1 MRSLRPWWLAH
12 ASLLFHV
19 LDHWTEGLECAK
31 PIARAPILLERTI
44 MFEAGAYISYNLS
57 LSTDWGT
64 RRMVGAKDKSKLG
77 YRIFLAIVVLVLGG
91 SMLMYLVPQSP
102 VGSEISTDTLAKI
115 GDESVS
121 VQDVRQQLNQIEQR
135 NPNMKP
141 LESLYAQQI
150 LKQLVFEKE
159 IEYEAK
165 RLGIAVSDQERA
177 DRIRQYVPTAFIG
190 GTFVGM
196 DRYSTEVQA
205 RFQLTVPVFEEL
217 IRQGL
222 LEEKF
227 RKLVTDGISVGP
239 AELQDE
245 FRYKNEK
252 LKLDYALIKPE
263 DLEGKISPDEAQIR
277 SAYEKNKSKYQVPER
292 RVVRYAV
299 VDINQIRQNLQVS
312 DDMLKQQYMANMQQY
327 QVPNRVHVQHILFMT
342 VGKTTDAEVEEVK
355 KKAEDVLKQVKKGG
369 KFEDLAKKY
378 SEDPGSKDKGG
389 DLNWITERQ
398 TVPEFEKTAFSL
410 SPGQV
415 SDLVKTQYGFHIIKV
430 LEKETAHTKPFE
442 EVKDSLR
449 APLLLSQAD
458 KLASDTADK
467 LSAAIRQSNKIPLDD
482 LAKQYHLTV
491 NETRAISATD
501 PLLELANSQE
511 AKDAIFRLRPGEL
524 SLPVRTDRGYVVLS
538 VKSSQPAHAGS
549 LDEVRD
555 RVITDLKREKS
566 TDLAKAKGDEL
577 IKRVKAGEKF
587 DATARALGLEPKTS
601 DSIARDGSIPGAAS
615 GKQLGAAFNLK
626 TGDVGAPLSLG
637 QNWMVYRVAEKTEA
651 NLADFDKQKK
661 PLTEELLQSKRNL
674 AFEAFRTALDNRLK
688 VEGKLKLMPEKL
700 KSFGTFG

>member
-1 MRSLRPWWLAH
+1 M
-12 ASLLFHV
+12 
-19 LDHWTEGLECAK
+19 
-31 PIARAPILLERTI
+31 
-44 MFEAGAYISYNLS
+44 AGA
-57 LSTDWGT
+57 
-64 RRMVGAKDKSKLG
+64 DKSKLG
-77 YRIFLAIVVLVLGG
+77 YRILLGAVVLVLGG
-91 SMLMYLVPQSP
+91 SMLLYLVPQSP
-102 VGSEISTDTLAKI
+102 VSGEVSTDTVARI

-141 LESLYAQQI
+141 LEALYAQQI
-150 LKQLVFEKE
+150 LKQLVFQKE

-165 RLGIAVSDQERA
+165 RLGITVSDQERA
-177 DRIRQYVPTAFIG
+177 DRIRQYVPTAFNAG
-190 GTFVGM
+190 AFVGM
-196 DRYSTEVQA
+196 DRYSAEVQA

-252 LKLDYALIKPE
+252 VKLDYALIKPE
-263 DLEGKISPDEAQIR
+263 DLEARISPDEAEIR
-277 SAYEKNKSKYQVPER
+277 SAYEKNKAKYQVPER

-299 VDINQIRQNLQVS
+299 VDVNQIRQTLQIS
-312 DDMLKQQYMANMQQY
+312 DDLLKQQYMASIQQY
-327 QVPNRVHVQHILFMT
+327 QVPNRVHVEHILLMT
-342 VGKTTDAEVEEVK
+342 VGKTDAEVEEIK
-355 KKAEDVLKQVKKGG
+355 KKADDVLKQVKKGG

-389 DLNWITERQ
+389 DLGWITQGQ
-398 TVPEFEKTAFSL
+398 TVPEFEKAAFSL

-415 SDLVKTQYGFHIIKV
+415 SDLVKSQYGFHIIKV
-430 LEKETAHTKPFE
+430 VEKETAHTKPFQ

-449 APLLLSQAD
+449 ANFVPTQAD
-458 KLASDTADK
+458 KQASAVADQMTT
-467 LSAAIRQSNKIPLDD
+467 AIRQSPRISLDD
-482 LAKQYHLTV
+482 LAKQFHLTIG
-491 NETRAISATD
+491 ETRPVTASD

-511 AKDAIFRLRPGEL
+511 AKDAIFRARPDET

-538 VKSSQPAHAGS
+538 LKSILPAHQGS
-549 LDEVRD
+549 LEEVRD

-566 TDLAKAKGDEL
+566 TDLAKSKADEL
-577 IKRVKAGEKF
+577 IKRVKAGERF
-587 DATARALGLEPKTS
+587 EAAAHALALEPKTS
-601 DSIARDGSIPGAAS
+601 DLIARDGSIPSAAS

-637 QNWMVYRVAEKTEA
+637 QSWLVYRLAEKTEP
-651 NLADFDKQKK
+651 NPSDFDKQKK
-661 PLTEELLQSKRNL
+661 QLTEELLQSKRSL
-674 AFEAFRTALDNRLK
+674 AFEAFQKALDNRLK
-688 VEGKLKLMPEKL
+688 QEGKLKLMPDKL

>member
-1 MRSLRPWWLAH
+1 
-12 ASLLFHV
+12 
-19 LDHWTEGLECAK
+19 
-31 PIARAPILLERTI
+31 
-44 MFEAGAYISYNLS
+44 
-57 LSTDWGT
+57 
-64 RRMVGAKDKSKLG
+64 MVDAKDKSKTG
-77 YRIFLAIVVLVLGG
+77 YRILLGAFVLVLGG
-91 SMLMYLVPQSP
+91 SMLLYLVPQSP
-102 VGSEISTDTLAKI
+102 VSGEISSDTLAKI

-150 LKQLVFEKE
+150 LKQLVSEKE
-159 IEYEAK
+159 LEYEAK

-177 DRIRQYVPTAFIG
+177 DRIRQYVPTAFNG
-190 GTFVGM
+190 GKFVGM

-252 LKLDYALIKPE
+252 VKLDYALIKPE
-263 DLEGKISPDEAQIR
+263 DLEAKISPDEAEIR
-277 SAYEKNKSKYQVPER
+277 AAYEKNKSKYQVPER
-292 RVVRYAV
+292 RVVRFAL
-299 VDINQIRQNLQVS
+299 VDVNHMRQSVEVS
-312 DDMLKQQYMANMQQY
+312 DDMLKQQYQANIQQY
-327 QVPNRVHVQHILFMT
+327 QVPNRVHVEHILIMT
-342 VGKTTDAEVEEVK
+342 VGKTTDAEVEEVR

-389 DLNWITERQ
+389 DLSWITQGQ

-410 SPGQV
+410 NPGQV
-415 SDLVKTQYGFHIIKV
+415 SDLVKTQYGFHIIKA

-467 LSAAIRQSNKIPLDD
+467 LSAAIRQSNKISLDD

-491 NETRAISATD
+491 NETRPVSATD

-511 AKDAIFRLRPGEL
+511 AKDAIFRLKPAEL
-524 SLPVRTDRGYVVLS
+524 SLAVRTDRGYVVLS
-538 VKSSQPAHAGS
+538 VKSILTAHQGS
-549 LDEVRD
+549 LEEVRD
-555 RVITDLKREKS
+555 RLITDLKREKS
-566 TDLAKAKGDEL
+566 TDLAKAKADEL
-577 IKRVKAGEKF
+577 LKRVKAGEKF
-587 DATARALGLEPKTS
+587 DAAARALGLDPKTS
-601 DSIARDGSIPGAAS
+601 DPIARDGSIPGAAS

-626 TGDVGAPLSLG
+626 AGDAGAPLSLG
-637 QNWMVYRVAEKTEA
+637 QNWLVYRVSEKTEA
-651 NLADFDKQKK
+651 NLADFEKQKK
-661 PLTEELLQSKRNL
+661 QVTEELLQSKRNL

-688 VEGKLKLMPEKL
+688 MEGKLKLMPEKL
-700 KSFGTFG
+700 KSFGSFG

>member
-1 MRSLRPWWLAH
+1 MA
-12 ASLLFHV
+12 
-19 LDHWTEGLECAK
+19 
-31 PIARAPILLERTI
+31 
-44 MFEAGAYISYNLS
+44 
-57 LSTDWGT
+57 
-64 RRMVGAKDKSKLG
+64 GAKDKSKMG
-77 YRIFLAIVVLVLGG
+77 YRILLGAVVLVLGG
-91 SMLMYLVPQSP
+91 SMLLYLVPQSP
-102 VGSEISTDTLAKI
+102 VSGEISTDAVAKV

-121 VQDVRQQLNQIEQR
+121 LQDVRQQLNQIEQR

-177 DRIRQYVPTAFIG
+177 DRIRQFVPTAFNG
-190 GTFVGM
+190 GAFVGM
-196 DRYSTEVQA
+196 ERYSAEVQA
-205 RFQLTVPVFEEL
+205 RYQMTVPVFEEL

-222 LEEKF
+222 LEDKF

-252 LKLDYALIKPE
+252 VKLDYALIKPE
-263 DLEGKISPDEAQIR
+263 DLEGKISPDEGEIR
-277 SAYEKNKSKYQVPER
+277 AAYEKNKSKYQVPER
-292 RVVRYAV
+292 RVARYAL
-299 VDINQIRQNLQVS
+299 VDVNQIRQNVQIS
-312 DDMLKQQYMANMQQY
+312 DDALKLQYQANIQQY
-327 QVPNRVHVQHILFMT
+327 QVPNRVHVEHILFMT
-342 VGKTTDAEVEEVK
+342 VSKTTDAEVEEVK
-355 KKAEDVLKQVKKGG
+355 RKAEDVLKQVKKGG

-389 DLNWITERQ
+389 DLSWITQGQ

-410 SPGQV
+410 PPGQV

-442 EVKDSLR
+442 EVKETLR
-449 APLLLSQAD
+449 PRLLLDQAD

-467 LSAAIRQSNKIPLDD
+467 LSAAVRQSNKISLDD

-491 NETRAISATD
+491 NETRPISATD

-511 AKDAIFRLRPGEL
+511 AKDAIFRLKSDEV
-524 SLPVRTDRGYVVLS
+524 SLAIRTDRGYVVLS
-538 VKSSQPAHAGS
+538 VKSIQPAHQGS
-549 LDEVRD
+549 LEEVRD

-566 TDLAKAKGDEL
+566 TEMAKSKAQEL
-577 IKRVKAGEKF
+577 IKRVKTGDKF
-587 DATARALGLEPKTS
+587 DAVARALGLEPKTS
-601 DSIARDGSIPGAAS
+601 EPIARDGSIPGAAS
-615 GKQLGAAFNLK
+615 GKQVSAAFNLK
-626 TGDVGAPLSLG
+626 TGDVAEPLSLG
-637 QNWMVYRVAEKTEA
+637 QNWLVYRVAEKTEP
-651 NLADFDKQKK
+651 NPADFDKQKK
-661 PLTEELLQSKRNL
+661 QLTEELLQSKRNL

-688 VEGKLKLMPEKL
+688 EEGKLKLMPEKL
-700 KSFGTFG
+700 KGFGTFG